1 MMKTTRAKTVK
12 TPALE
17 KPRLLALSDNVKETE
32 IKAQCWG
39 PAWFGLLVTDKSS
52 FSAQNKIV

>member
-1 MMKTTRAKTVK
+1 MMKTTRAKTAK

-32 IKAQCWG
+32 FKAQCWG
-39 PAWFGLLVTDKSS
+39 PALFGLLVTEKSS
-52 FSAQNKIV
+52 FSAQN